1 MKKLIILFSAIC
13 FFTSC
18 KKVLDETPK
27 YSINNQ
33 NVFNSTA
40 TTQMALDACYGYLI
54 SWNAYGQAYFE
65 LTLGGSGESWGQTNG
80 GDQDQL
86 ASLNTLVSNGTL
98 NQVWNGLYKTIGECN
113 SFIQNVNAGSL
124 TDAQKNYYAA
134 QAKFLRALCY
144 YNLVGI
150 WGDVP
155 LRITPSDISTL
166 SLARTPKAEVIKLVA
181 ADWDFAAQYLPATD
195 NSAEQSLSVP
205 TRYAAYAY
213 LAKLYWMLGSNDNTS
228 SSPNWAIAKMYGD
241 SVLSANVYSLEPN
254 FANLFKPALTKS
266 NEVIFKLNTSTNLT
280 GMGPRISWLFAPSN
294 STTGISWGRFKALK
308 SLYDFFKGTY
318 PDDPRLHVTF
328 QSIYSNVK
336 TGAFTYAYPY
346 ISYKKTINGV
356 SQTVVD
362 SINYSMLQDPTN
374 PTIDELNQQ
383 DPLLVTKFTAAT
395 GNNEG
400 WPYYNKYIDP
410 NSTAQLDNS
419 QILVYR
425 YADFL
430 LLMADVYNEIGQE
443 DVAVSLINQ
452 VLSRARNSASPA
464 SVYPQ
469 DVTVALSQS
478 ELRDKIFNERLFEL
492 AGEPDMF
499 FDTRRRGIDYFSQV
513 LQRNNNHHITYA
525 FATNPNI
532 GHHNFMDRL
541 FNGGNLTND
550 FLKKNLLLP
559 IPQSEL
565 NTNNKITKADQN
577 FGY

>member
-1 MKKLIILFSAIC
+1 MKKLIILFLAIC

-18 KKVLDETPK
+18 KKVLDENPE

-65 LTLGGSGESWGQTNG
+65 LTLGGSGESWAQTSG
-80 GDQDQL
+80 GDGDQL
-86 ASLNTLVSNGTL
+86 TSLNTLVSNGTL
-98 NQVWNGLYKTIGECN
+98 NQVWNGLYKAIGECN
-113 SFIQNVNAGSL
+113 SFIQNVNGGTL
-124 TDAQKNYYAA
+124 PDDQKNFYAA
-134 QAKFLRALCY
+134 QAKFIRALCY
-144 YNLVGI
+144 YDLVGI

-155 LRITPSDISTL
+155 LRITPSDISNL
-166 SLARTPKAEVIKLVA
+166 SLARTPKADVYKQIA
-181 ADWDFAAQYLPATD
+181 QDWDFAAQYLPEAD
-195 NSAEQSLSVP
+195 NSAQQSLSVP

-213 LAKLYWMLGSNDNTS
+213 LAKLYWTLGSNDNTS

-241 SVLSANVYSLEPN
+241 SVLNANAYSLEPN
-254 FANLFKPALTKS
+254 FANLFKPAPTNSK
-266 NEVIFKLNTSTNLT
+266 EIIFKLNTSTNLT
-280 GMGPRISWLFAPSN
+280 GLGPRLSWLFAPSN
-294 STTGISWGRFKALK
+294 STTGISWGRYKASK
-308 SLYDFFKGTY
+308 ALYDFFKGSY
-318 PDDPRLHVTF
+318 PDDPRLGVTF
-328 QSIYSNVK
+328 QSVYSNIN
-336 TGAFTYAYPY
+336 TGALTYAYPY

-356 SQTVVD
+356 NQTVVD

-383 DPLLVTKFTAAT
+383 DPLLVTKFSAAT

-400 WPYYNKYIDP
+400 WPYYKKYNDP
-410 NSTAQLDNS
+410 KATAQLSNS

-430 LLMADVYNEIGQE
+430 LLMADVYNEMGQE

-452 VLSRARNSASPA
+452 VLARARNSASPA

-469 DVTVALSQS
+469 DVTASLSQS

-499 FDTRRRGIDYFSQV
+499 FDTRRRGVDYFSQV
-513 LQRNNNHHITYA
+513 LQRNNNHHITYT

-541 FNGGNLTND
+541 FNGGNMTSD
-550 FLKKNLLLP
+550 FLKKNLVLP

-565 NTNNKITKADQN
+565 NTNDKITQAEQN